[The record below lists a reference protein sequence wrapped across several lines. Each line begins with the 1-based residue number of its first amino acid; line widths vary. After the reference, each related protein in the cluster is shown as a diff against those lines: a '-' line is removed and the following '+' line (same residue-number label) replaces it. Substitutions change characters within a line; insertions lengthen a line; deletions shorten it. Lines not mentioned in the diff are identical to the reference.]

1 MKANIEVGYL
11 VGTGAAINVALGFI
25 PDRVQVY
32 NLTDGTIYTEGFLS
46 RWNIPF
52 SSGGSNSNVIS
63 AGDKILGSTSGATA
77 VVESVLIQSGSFA
90 AGTAAGFLI
99 VAEGG
104 LTGTFQ
110 SENVSILSGATAGTT
125 TAAAVT
131 ANVVLS
137 VKTDTAAAPVTGNS
151 ALSRLEGTAGT
162 SGSGFTIGSSVA
174 TANKLL
180 YWEAVRRTE

>member
-1 MKANIEVGYL
+1 MKANIECGYL

-46 RWNIPF
+46 RWNVPF
-52 SSGGSNSNVIS
+52 SSGGTNQIS
-63 AGDKILGSTSGATA
+63 AGDKIIGATSGATA
-77 VVESVLIQSGSFA
+77 IVESVLLQSGTW
-90 AGTAAGFLI
+90 AGGNAAGFFILQ
-99 VAEGG
+99 EGS
-104 LTGTFQ
+104 LNGTFQ
-110 SENVSILSGATAGTT
+110 SENVYDLTTQASAGIDDAT
-125 TAAAVT
+125 VT

-137 VKTDTAAAPVTGNS
+137 VKTDTAAAPVTGNN
-151 ALSRLEGTAGT
+151 ALSRLEGAAAAAAG
-162 SGSGFTIGSSVA
+162 GQGFIIGSSVA